1 MSHFNQR
8 LRNAGNIGPVI
19 AQKLNEIGIHSLA
32 ALAVL
37 TPVKAYIRLA
47 KKSNNIPP
55 PVSHYLYA
63 LQGALMNV
71 HWIKL
76 PKRLKKELL
85 DKLEKEG
92 GPEFKKKL
100 YGS

>member
-1 MSHFNQR
+1 MSHFNHYNLTDAR
-8 LRNAGNIGPVI
+8 NIGPVI
-19 AQKLNEIGIHSLA
+19 AQKLQEIGVHSLA

-47 KKSNNIPP
+47 KKSNDVPP

-71 HWIKL
+71 HWTKL

-85 DKLEKEG
+85 NKLEKEG
-92 GPEFKKKL
+92 GPEFKRKL
-100 YGS
+100 

>member
-1 MSHFNQR
+1 MGRFNHCLTDAR
-8 LRNAGNIGPVI
+8 NIGPVI
-19 AQKLNEIGIHSLA
+19 AKKLNEIGIHSLA

-37 TPVKAYIRLA
+37 TPVKAYILLA
-47 KKSNNIPP
+47 NQSKIPP

-71 HWIKL
+71 YWIKL

-85 DKLEKEG
+85 DRLEKEG
-92 GPEFKKKL
+92 GRKL
-100 YGS
+100 KRNLKGN

>member
-1 MSHFNQR
+1 MGHFDHR
-8 LRNAGNIGPVI
+8 LTDARNIGPVI
-19 AQKLNEIGIHSLA
+19 AQKLHEIGIHSLP

-37 TPVKAYIRLA
+37 TPVKAYIQLA
-47 KKSNNIPP
+47 KKSNGIPP

-76 PKRLKKELL
+76 PKRLKQELL
-85 DKLEKEG
+85 NKLEKERAG
-92 GPEFKKKL
+92 AKRNLKGKI
-100 YGS
+100 

>member
-1 MSHFNQR
+1 MSHFNHR
-8 LRNAGNIGPVI
+8 LTDARNIGPVI
-19 AQKLNEIGIHSLA
+19 AQKLNAIGIHSLA

-37 TPVKAYIRLA
+37 TPVKAYILLA
-47 KKSNNIPP
+47 NQSKSTP

-63 LQGALMNV
+63 LQGALMHV

-85 DKLEKEG
+85 DKLEKEKG
-92 GPEFKKKL
+92 RC
-100 YGS
+100 